1 MRLLLDHLWISSS
14 LNKILNFK
22 QGESRD
28 PSVVEVW
35 RSATALFP
43 LLHSKKSWVLLNEEY
58 GEEDGFIGSIKP

>member
-1 MRLLLDHLWISSS
+1 MHLLLDHLWISSS

-35 RSATALFP
+35 CSATALFP
-43 LLHSKKSWVLLNEEY
+43 LLPLKKSWVLLNEEY
-58 GEEDGFIGSIKP
+58 GEEYGFIGSIKP